1 MTLHILDVSVL
12 GGTWT
17 QKGDKRGCKR
27 RERSAEE
34 EKWKDE
40 EERAVRGKGGQYRRE
55 EELLRVSRAVN
66 ILQAW
71 IREVM
76 K

>member
-1 MTLHILDVSVL
+1 M
-12 GGTWT
+12 
-17 QKGDKRGCKR
+17 
-27 RERSAEE
+27 E
-34 EKWKDE
+34 WKDE
-40 EERAVRGKGGQYRRE
+40 EERAVREEKGGQHRRE
-55 EELLRVSRAVN
+55 EELLRASRAVN

>member
-1 MTLHILDVSVL
+1 M
-12 GGTWT
+12 
-17 QKGDKRGCKR
+17 
-27 RERSAEE
+27 E
-34 EKWKDE
+34 WKDE
-40 EERAVRGKGGQYRRE
+40 EERAVRGKGGQHRRE